1 HEASELLRSRHLNSG
16 ERSGC
21 CLVLARVESTAG
33 RTDSSITWLQRA
45 VSLAQQEHDHDRMC
59 WAKLRLLTRVAE
71 HSGFA
76 AASVLLRDL
85 RMSAMQTGDPAILA
99 AVHLYVAQTEAKRGL
114 LASPRKHVHLA
125 LTHLKASPNVW
136 LEAMVSHIETA
147 IAIIGVDF
155 TSALVHA
162 TRAVELAEQSGVADM
177 ITACVGTLAHVHSV
191 TGDFAS
197 AVRLL
202 EWSERHTVPGSDNH
216 LAALDS
222 LARICLLENKLEEC
236 NRFLL
241 RIDELTDPS
250 RSSLRYVH

>member
-1 HEASELLRSRHLNSG
+1 MHSIADAKELARAGRFGEAFIALSETRVAAKDRAIASVLRCELLERVGRYDEARHEASELLRSRHLNSG

-71 HSGFA
+71 HSGFE

-125 LTHLKASPNVW
+125 LTHLKA
-136 LEAMVSHIETA
+136 
-147 IAIIGVDF
+147 
-155 TSALVHA
+155 
-162 TRAVELAEQSGVADM
+162 
-177 ITACVGTLAHVHSV
+177 
-191 TGDFAS
+191 
-197 AVRLL
+197 
-202 EWSERHTVPGSDNH
+202 
-216 LAALDS
+216 
-222 LARICLLENKLEEC
+222 
-236 NRFLL
+236 
-241 RIDELTDPS
+241 
-250 RSSLRYVH
+250 